1 MRFWPQASH
10 KNSPPAWLRDAKNSS
25 VITSPPRSL
34 LFIKPGSMGDV
45 IHAIPVANAIHEA
58 WPTTRITWIVD
69 PRWQPLIE
77 GNPAIS
83 GIHPFPR
90 SDFKGIGGLS
100 HAVPWYRGLKKF
112 NADMVLDL
120 QCLLRSGLMA
130 FCSGARQVV
139 GLGDARE
146 GARFFYN
153 ETVPV
158 DKKEHAVKRY
168 LRALPFIGIHP
179 PSEPEWFIPSGR
191 PMDSPAV
198 QDPYIILHPFARGAG
213 KSLDTAAIAAWVEAF
228 QESSKL
234 SVILAGV
241 GEYPKE
247 HGPRFHNFLGKT
259 DLSQLIALLRGARF
273 VVSVDSGPMHLAA
286 ALGIPVLSIH
296 TWSDP
301 RLVGPF
307 SKKSWIWQG
316 GEIRKQD
323 LDQSPRDETALT
335 SSHAVE
341 IARFVAAQT

>member
-1 MRFWPQASH
+1 
-10 KNSPPAWLRDAKNSS
+10 
-25 VITSPPRSL
+25 
-34 LFIKPGSMGDV
+34 MGDV
-45 IHAIPVANAIHEA
+45 IHAIPVAQAIHRA

-69 PRWQPLIE
+69 PRWQPLLE
-77 GNPAIS
+77 ENPAIAQ
-83 GIHPFPR
+83 IHPFPR
-90 SDFKGIGGLS
+90 SDFKGMGGLS
-100 HAVPWYRGLKKF
+100 RAIPWYRELRKF

-130 FCSGARQVV
+130 FCSGARHVV

-146 GARFFYN
+146 GARFFYT

-158 DKKEHAVKRY
+158 KKNEHAVNRY
-168 LRALPFIGIHP
+168 LRALTVMGIDQ
-179 PSEPEWFIPSGR
+179 PSEPDWFIPSNQTIEPEISG
-191 PMDSPAV
+191 A
-198 QDPYIILHPFARGAG
+198 PYVVLHPFARGAG
-213 KSLDTAAIAAWVEAF
+213 KSLDAAAIAAWVEAF
-228 QESSKL
+228 QEFSGL
-234 SVILAGV
+234 NIILAGV
-241 GEYPKE
+241 GEYAKE

-259 DLSQLIALLRGARF
+259 DLSQLIALLRGAKF

-286 ALGIPVLSIH
+286 ALGVPVLSIH

-323 LDQSPRDETALT
+323 LDQSPRDQAAFTA
-335 SSHAVE
+335 SHAVE

>member
-1 MRFWPQASH
+1 
-10 KNSPPAWLRDAKNSS
+10 
-25 VITSPPRSL
+25 
-34 LFIKPGSMGDV
+34 MGDV
-45 IHAIPVANAIHEA
+45 IHAIPVAQAIHRA

-69 PRWQPLIE
+69 PRWQPLLE
-77 GNPAIS
+77 ENPAIAQ
-83 GIHPFPR
+83 IHPFPR
-90 SDFKGIGGLS
+90 SDFKGMGGLS
-100 HAVPWYRGLKKF
+100 RAIPWYRELRKF
-112 NADMVLDL
+112 HADMVLDL

-130 FCSGARQVV
+130 FCSGARHVV

-146 GARFFYN
+146 GARFFYT

-158 DKKEHAVKRY
+158 DKKEHAVNRY
-168 LRALPFIGIHP
+168 LRVLPFMGIDQP
-179 PSEPEWFIPSGR
+179 ADPLWFIPMGR
-191 PMDSPAV
+191 PIDSPV
-198 QDPYIILHPFARGAG
+198 VLEPYIILHPFARGAG
-213 KSLDTAAIAAWVEAF
+213 KSLDAAAIAAWVEAF

-234 SVILAGV
+234 NVILVGV
-241 GEYPKE
+241 GEYAQE
-247 HGPRFHNFLGKT
+247 HGPLFHNFLRKT

-286 ALGIPVLSIH
+286 ALGVPVLSIH

-323 LDQSPRDETALT
+323 LAQSPQAEASFT
-335 SSHAVE
+335 SVHAVQ